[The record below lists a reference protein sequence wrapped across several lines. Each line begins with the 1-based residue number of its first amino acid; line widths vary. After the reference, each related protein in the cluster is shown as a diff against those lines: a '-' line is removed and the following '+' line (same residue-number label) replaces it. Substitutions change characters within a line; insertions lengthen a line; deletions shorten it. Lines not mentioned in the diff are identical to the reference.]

1 MASDDKSAPAA
12 SAAAPT
18 AVPAAER
25 DPDAIT
31 SAPPP
36 TYGDTTH
43 ELHGKEKAAE
53 FLANAGPDTSF
64 TYEEEKR
71 VVRRV
76 DLRVLSI
83 LLIAYFFQQLD
94 KSSLSY
100 VSIFGL
106 TEDAHLVGKEYS
118 WLGSILYLAQLIMQP
133 LASFLLVKLP
143 TGKLLGGAVFFWGTS
158 LTVMAACTDFKS
170 LLGLRFC
177 LGSFEA
183 MIGESSRRVSRLSSS
198 NNVRLIACP

>member
-1 MASDDKSAPAA
+1 MANDDKSPPAA
-12 SAAAPT
+12 GTSGN
-18 AVPAAER
+18 

-31 SAPPP
+31 AAPPA
-36 TYGDTTH
+36 YGDTTAP
-43 ELHGKEKAAE
+43 EFHGNEKAAQ
-53 FLANAGPDTSF
+53 FLASVGEDTTF

-76 DLRVLSI
+76 DFRVLTI
-83 LLIAYFFQQLD
+83 LLLAYFFQQLD

-118 WLGSILYLAQLIMQP
+118 WLGSILYFAQLVMQP

-143 TGKLLGGAVFFWGTS
+143 TGKLLAGAIFLWGTS
-158 LTVMAACTDFKS
+158 LTIMAACTDFKS

-183 MIGESSRRVSRLSSS
+183 MIGKFQ
-198 NNVRLIACP
+198 

>member
-1 MASDDKSAPAA
+1 MASDKSAPAA
-12 SAAAPT
+12 PAAAP
-18 AVPAAER
+18 ANEH

-31 SAPPP
+31 SAPPA
-36 TYGDTTH
+36 YNDTMT
-43 ELHGKEKAAE
+43 ELRGKEKAAE
-53 FLANAGPDTSF
+53 FLASAGQNTSF

-76 DLRVLSI
+76 DFRVLSI

-143 TGKLLGGAVFFWGTS
+143 TGKLLAGAVFFWGAS
-158 LTVMAACTDFKS
+158 LTIMAACTDFKS

-183 MIGESSRRVSRLSSS
+183 MIGALSCWAASA
-198 NNVRLIACP
+198 VFFEQRERLIACQ